1 MMLPHPQVFDII
13 LVMNE
18 NELEQK
24 IRDELICQLDNCY
37 DETVRDLHV
46 NNIMKL
52 VRDLRN
58 TSWRTG
64 RKFGEEHA
72 FD

>member
-1 MMLPHPQVFDII
+1 
-13 LVMNE
+13 MNE

-24 IRDELICQLDNCY
+24 IRDELTYHLDNCY
-37 DETVRDLHV
+37 GEESVRDLHV
-46 NNIMKL
+46 NDIMKL

-58 TSWRTG
+58 MSWRAG
-64 RKFGEEHA
+64 CKFGEEHA

>member
-1 MMLPHPQVFDII
+1 
-13 LVMNE
+13 MNAD
-18 NELEQK
+18 ELEQK
-24 IRDELICQLDNCY
+24 IRDELTCQLSGCY
-37 DETVRDLHV
+37 SEESVRDLHV
-46 NNIMKL
+46 NSIMKL

-64 RKFGEEHA
+64 CKFGEEHA